1 MKVTLV
7 EAARLLGKSPR
18 QLRYMLKQGEL
29 KGEKVEGRWVFD
41 DAALPRS
48 PAQERA
54 RAQKAAELEAA
65 VNEGIEAVVR
75 KPRGRGYSVGDLVA
89 FRTGAAACREAAR
102 RFGDEHRA
110 SVAMR
115 ASVVALGQGC
125 HRFHHREKN
134 EAFARAREESAAA
147 VALLH
152 IEGGDAARTLADEI
166 EANYLSAL
174 VGLLRPSRRKRS

>member
-18 QLRYMLKQGEL
+18 QLRYMLKQGEV
-29 KGEKVEGRWVFD
+29 KGEKSEGRWVFD
-41 DAALPRS
+41 DADLPRS
-48 PAQERA
+48 PAQEQA
-54 RAQKAAELEAA
+54 RQRKAAELEAA
-65 VNEGIEAVVR
+65 VGEALESTLR
-75 KPRGRGYSVGDLVA
+75 KPRGRGYSVTDLVA

-102 RFGDEHRA
+102 RMGDEHRA
-110 SVAMR
+110 TVAMR

-134 EAFARAREESAAA
+134 EAYSRAREEAAAA

-152 IEGGDAARTLADEI
+152 IDGGDAARTLADEV
-166 EANYLSAL
+166 EANYLTSL
-174 VGLLRPSRRKRS
+174 VGLLRRPERK